1 MTINCIDYLVY
12 SSHKTSTQSMVHTLK
27 QNKYCTIHCH
37 DIGDLKIHYP
47 KFYITPKIFIESL
60 INYKKYKGKL
70 KIISIIRDPKERLV
84 SSFFQLHHTDE
95 IDFKKK
101 KEHETTI
108 SRNNVDILFNMYA
121 NFIKNNTMPR
131 KIESLD
137 ELALYYGISFE
148 TLKNTFNTYNQS
160 VLDKNDI
167 QFSKSIELWMNP
179 LNNPPFYSM
188 RINPKTH
195 YSLGGLVTN
204 QKTQVLDLQGKII
217 PSLYAVGEVTGLT
230 HGANR
235 LGSCSI
241 TECLVMGKISGRKV
255 LEI

>member
-1 MTINCIDYLVY
+1 MNINCIDYLVY

-37 DIGDLKIHYP
+37 DIGDLKIYYP

-137 ELALYYGISFE
+137 ELAEIFNIKIIDNLENKGDYYYLNHDLFE
-148 TLKNTFNTYNQS
+148 LF
-160 VLDKNDI
+160 VLDFNKLTICGNPCIYINMCLGINCVNNVIKNI
-167 QFSKSIELWMNP
+167 TREKSYFEK
-179 LNNPPFYSM
+179 YSIM
-188 RINPKTH
+188 KT
-195 YSLGGLVTN
+195 
-204 QKTQVLDLQGKII
+204 
-217 PSLYAVGEVTGLT
+217 
-230 HGANR
+230 
-235 LGSCSI
+235 
-241 TECLVMGKISGRKV
+241 KISK
-255 LEI
+255 EINTIIESRYNKFYFSAFSL